1 MNYKTKD
8 IINNTNHIFSAQ
20 SSDSDE
26 CEQCDSNE
34 FNDIDPSILENI
46 FHSIQEACEMA
57 DEASLLNFLDQL
69 TQIYSN
75 GKINSSDIATKYD
88 FITVC
93 SEILT
98 MCGNIEIVGNL
109 LNCLCYAIQSDLGI
123 LDLLSNPTFS
133 EQLVNCID
141 EKGSPIHNVGFEI
154 LSKAIQGYSKPLFSK
169 LCYIFATTQ
178 FQNEDLTQTDI
189 ENLNYFGKV
198 FSQIS
203 KFPTEKS
210 YLIMFIIAKIFILYG
225 LFNFGVEI
233 ITNVLKVFNEG
244 KIQIFVLNKLTEQQF
259 SEIGKNNTTF
269 YSEFTI
275 TNDLTN
281 SFDSI
286 QPSIFIILL
295 KSIPFHKERSEFF
308 CFDFE
313 TSLINTLKLLIDL
326 LDDWGR
332 FSRASTN
339 NINYGYLLELM
350 DFNENEDIEIN
361 YTIQS
366 YALSLIAEIFHKDK
380 NWHVLAEET
389 ECSLLSAIKDFA
401 EKMDDMP
408 LKIRTSSLKCICK
421 IIDSLYSDKLDVESK
436 RHAFENICISGIV
449 EKIIDF
455 FVSDSQNRIYSA
467 YALWVLIGCSE
478 EAKKQCLD
486 FADVL
491 EEIENETDDREMK
504 AQLYLI
510 NLSLRKLDD
519 FEQY

>member
-8 IINNTNHIFSAQ
+8 VLVNTNYIFSVQ
-20 SSDSDE
+20 SDSDE
-26 CEQCDSNE
+26 CEQCDSNQ
-34 FNDIDPSILENI
+34 FDDIDPSILENI

-88 FITVC
+88 FISVC
-93 SEILT
+93 SEVLT

-109 LNCLCYAIQSDLGI
+109 LNCICFAIQSDPGI

-141 EKGSPIHNVGFEI
+141 EKGSPIYNVGFEI
-154 LSKAIQGYSKPLFSK
+154 LSKTIQGYSKPLFSK

-178 FQNEDLTQTDI
+178 FQNDDLTQTDM
-189 ENLNYFGKV
+189 ENLNLFGKV

-210 YLIMFIIAKIFILYG
+210 YLIMFIIAKIFLLYG
-225 LFNFGVEI
+225 LFNYGVEI
-233 ITNVLKVFNEG
+233 ITNVLKLFNEA

-259 SEIGKNNTTF
+259 SEIGKNNITF
-269 YSEFTI
+269 YSDFTI
-275 TNDLTN
+275 NNDLTN

-286 QPSIFIILL
+286 QPSLFIVLL
-295 KSIPFHKERSEFF
+295 KSIPFHKEQSEFF

-313 TSLINTLKLLIDL
+313 TSLINTLKLLVNL

-332 FSRASTN
+332 FSIAATN
-339 NINYGYLLELM
+339 NINYEYLLELM
-350 DFNENEDIEIN
+350 VYNENEDIEVN

-366 YALSLIAEIFHKDK
+366 YALSLIADTFHKDK
-380 NWHVLAEET
+380 DWNVLAEET
-389 ECSLLSAIKDFA
+389 ECSLLSAIEVFA
-401 EKMDDMP
+401 EKMEDMP
-408 LKIRTSSLKCICK
+408 LRIRTSSLKCICK
-421 IIDSLYSDKLDVESK
+421 IIDALYSYKPDVESK
-436 RHAFENICISGIV
+436 RHAFENICIFGIV

-455 FVSDSQNRIYSA
+455 LVSDSQNRIYSA

-478 EAKKQCLD
+478 VAKKQCLD

-491 EEIENETDDREMK
+491 EEIENETEDPETK
-504 AQLYLI
+504 AQIYLI
-510 NLSLRKLDD
+510 MLSLRKENDSS
-519 FEQY
+519 EY